1 MTTPRHTRLPANAL
15 LPRGARGGAGRIW
28 IPWIVAPLFMLS
40 PIAGCALGGKIRQGA
55 MVTPP
60 TASTS
65 PPSVTFEDEAP
76 AIGPVPTFAP
86 VVPVAPTAAR

>member
-1 MTTPRHTRLPANAL
+1 MPAPRRSRLPANAL

-55 MVTPP
+55 IVAPP
-60 TASTS
+60 TASPS
-65 PPSVTFEDEAP
+65 PPSVTFEDSPP
-76 AIGPVPTFAP
+76 ASGPVPTFAP
-86 VVPVAPTAAR
+86 VVPVAPTAVR